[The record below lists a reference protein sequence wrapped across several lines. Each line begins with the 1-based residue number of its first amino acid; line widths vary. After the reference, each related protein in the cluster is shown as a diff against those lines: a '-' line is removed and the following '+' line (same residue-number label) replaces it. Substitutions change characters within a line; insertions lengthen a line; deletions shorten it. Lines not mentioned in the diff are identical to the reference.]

1 MKKLILILLSGLLLF
16 GCGENTKEQK
26 PEEQKDQ
33 FTFDTTDIK
42 ASPVD
47 NPDQS
52 FYLRYKLEKGK
63 SYNFRLTAISKD
75 EQTISTKDTTMTQGM
90 DQIMVYNMKFTP
102 TAIDADSTIEMEAV
116 ITSIKVDGTFGN
128 EPVHYQS
135 GTTKDSAD
143 IVKFAQYESLAKNS
157 FNIRISKLGELLD
170 IFRADKIVNK
180 LLDIKGYADSLK
192 SEEKATLKNDITE
205 SMLKPMMSQVFRKL
219 PAQKMSKD
227 STWKVEQA
235 PTQLMVFQ
243 AQNTSIFKI
252 TEMENLNGDLIA
264 DVEATLKTKIT
275 GKNKLTDRGIN
286 YEFKQPE
293 TTGGGKIYFNVSKGL
308 VQKTKL
314 NTSVTT
320 SFNMESQGQKGSKK
334 EVIFN
339 TNILEYIP

>member
-1 MKKLILILLSGLLLF
+1 MKKLTVILLTGLLLF
-16 GCGENTKEQK
+16 GCGEKAKEQK
-26 PEEQKDQ
+26 SEEQKDQ

-42 ASPVD
+42 ADPVD
-47 NPDQS
+47 NPGQS

-75 EQTISTKDTTMTQGM
+75 DQTVTTKDTTMKQGI
-90 DQIMVYNMKFTP
+90 DQTMVYNMKFTP
-102 TAIDADSTIEMEAV
+102 TEIDADSTIEMEAV

-135 GTTKDSAD
+135 GTTRDSAD
-143 IVKFAQYESLAKNS
+143 IVKFAQYESLVKNS
-157 FNIRISKLGELLD
+157 FEVRISRLGELLD
-170 IFRADKIVNK
+170 VFRADKIVDK

-192 SEEKATLKNDITE
+192 TEEKATLKNDITE
-205 SMLKPMMSQVFRKL
+205 SMLKPMISQVFRKL

-227 STWKVEQA
+227 STWKVEQP

-252 TEMENLNGDLIA
+252 TGMGNLNGDLIA
-264 DVEATLKTKIT
+264 NVEATLTTKVT
-275 GKNKLTDRGIN
+275 GKNKMTDRGIN
-286 YEFKQPE
+286 YEFQQPK
-293 TTGGGKIYFNVSKGL
+293 TTGGGMIYFNISKGL

-320 SFNMESQGQKGSKK
+320 SFNMESQGQKGNKK
-334 EVIFN
+334 EMISN